1 MKLYDISM
9 PIHEEMPVYKNDKGR
24 RPKLTFHKKVA
35 VDGVT
40 SSTLELDLHTG
51 THLDAPLHMLP
62 GGSAIDEVAM
72 TSVLTACR
80 VIALTEL
87 EGEISRSDLEPFEVQ
102 PGAFVLIKT
111 RNSFSEAFD
120 PGFVYLGLEA
130 AKYLA
135 ELGVKGVGTDGLG
148 IERGQEG
155 HPTHKVLFEAGVMIL
170 EGLML
175 KNIEPGDYK
184 LIALPLKI
192 IGAEASPVRAVLVQE
207 KKATE

>member
-9 PIHEEMPVYKNDKGR
+9 PIHDEMPVYKNDEGR
-24 RPKLTFHKKVA
+24 RPKLTFHKKAA

-62 GGSAIDEVAM
+62 GGSAIDEVAL

-80 VIALTEL
+80 VIALMEL

-102 PGAFVLIKT
+102 PGEFVLIKT

-120 PGFVYLGLEA
+120 PAFVYLGLEA

-135 ELGVKGVGTDGLG
+135 ELGIKGVGTDGLG

-175 KNIEPGDYK
+175 KNIEPGEFK

-192 IGAEASPVRAVLVQE
+192 LGAEASPVRAVLVQE
-207 KKATE
+207 KRAAE

>member
-9 PIHEEMPVYKNDKGR
+9 PIHEQMPVYKNDKGR

-40 SSTLELDLHTG
+40 SSSLELDLHTG

-62 GGSAIDEVAM
+62 GGGAIDEVAL
-72 TSVLTACR
+72 TSVLTSCR
-80 VIALTEL
+80 VIALMEV
-87 EGEISRSDLEPFEVQ
+87 EGEISRLDLEPFEIQ
-102 PGAFVLIKT
+102 PGEFVLIKT

-120 PGFVYLGLEA
+120 PGFVFLGLEA
-130 AKYLA
+130 ATYLA
-135 ELGVKGVGTDGLG
+135 QIGVKGVGTDGLG

-155 HPTHKVLFEAGVMIL
+155 HPTHRVLFEAGCMIL

-175 KNIEPGDYK
+175 KNIEPGEFK

-192 IGAEASPVRAVLVQE
+192 LGAEASPVRAVLVKE
-207 KKATE
+207 KDATE